1 MNDLEELLG
10 GDIVLTP
17 VSVEADYCKAWRE
30 TVLPNW
36 PCTPVALAIRGGRMA
51 SQFAEVFIAGYQ
63 AAIRATFPQIPF
75 TGLATLAVS
84 EDRNSID
91 PLPGVTWCA
100 CADGVELSGYK
111 TWVAACDQVEQL
123 VVKARGQAPGQ
134 SGYFLVDV
142 NQPGLLLERNPDPSM
157 LPQLSQGRARFQ
169 AVVLPSNRRVE
180 DALVVGF
187 GRAEALCIYAAFVAM
202 VWQQSEQEP
211 VRRKQCHAL
220 LRQLSDVELSRVEL
234 SQMRGIDQGVQSLRR
249 KLGEEM
255 DSRDAAWLRDQ
266 RLIAMYSEGMQNA
279 PSS

>member
-1 MNDLEELLG
+1 MNDLDELLG

-17 VSVEADYCKAWRE
+17 GSVEADFCKAWRE
-30 TVLPNW
+30 TVLPKW
-36 PCTPVALAIRGGRMA
+36 PCKPVALAIRGGRMA
-51 SQFAEVFIAGYQ
+51 SQFAQVFIAGYQ

-142 NQPGLLLERNPDPSM
+142 NQPGLLLESNPNPSM
-157 LPQLSQGRARFQ
+157 LPQLSQGRASLQ
-169 AVVLPSNRRVE
+169 AVVLSSSRRVE
-180 DALVVGF
+180 SDLVVGF

-211 VRRKQCHAL
+211 VRREQCCNL
-220 LRQLSDVELSRVEL
+220 LGQLLDVELGRAEL
-234 SQMRGIDQGVQSLRR
+234 SQMRDIDQGVQSLLRE
-249 KLGEEM
+249 LGEEI
-255 DSRDAAWLRDQ
+255 DSRDDAWLRDQ
-266 RLIAMYSEGMQNA
+266 RLVAMYSKGMQTP
-279 PSS
+279 PSP